1 MAWVGLW
8 ATCPTLAL
16 APARNRLHVVLL
28 KGLLASLSFLLHI
41 SDLYNVWCES
51 VHILLADDT
60 NLFYKRADF
69 DELIETDYD
78 ELESVS
84 LRLLK

>member
-8 ATCPTLAL
+8 ATCHTMAL
-16 APARNRLHVVLL
+16 APARNRLHVVLF
-28 KGLLASLSFLLHI
+28 KGLLAPLSFLLHI

-51 VHILLADDT
+51 VHISFADDT

-69 DELIETDYD
+69 DEKDND
-78 ELESVS
+78 ELEN
-84 LRLLK
+84 